1 MVERG
6 NSDDRPQFFFL
17 SYFFSPLRNPARPPA
32 GANRL
37 LVQQMRAALR
47 QHAKGSPFQ
56 ALCARERKARFF
68 RRVLSSDTHAPLSQK
83 LQEKT
88 RKSLFYRLK
97 KSEKARRIFLLLFS
111 ESNQEM
117 RGTSKKEGERGRRG
131 GKKLVFVERSTKV
144 SLETSLD
151 VSLSIN
157 SLFFFDQIPLRAY
170 ARVVLR
176 GLPASETSH
185 HLWSETQLSKRGDIA
200 RCRGSNP
207 RVRAKLFFPPF
218 C

>member
-1 MVERG
+1 MVVERG
-6 NSDDRPQFFFL
+6 NSDDSPQFFFL

-37 LVQQMRAALR
+37 LLLQMRAALR

-88 RKSLFYRLK
+88 RRSLFYRLK

-144 SLETSLD
+144 SLDFSRRLSLHKL
-151 VSLSIN
+151 SL
-157 SLFFFDQIPLRAY
+157 LLRSVPPP
-170 ARVVLR
+170 RICPS
-176 GLPASETSH
+176 GF
-185 HLWSETQLSKRGDIA
+185 K
-200 RCRGSNP
+200 GSP
-207 RVRAKLFFPPF
+207 